1 MNGQIILKNNKA
13 KTPKMIINLSNKN
26 ALVCGST
33 KGIGFAIAKQFA
45 ILGANVTLMA
55 RNEEL
60 LKKAVKDLPAANG
73 QIHDY
78 LIADFSK
85 PQSVKA
91 AIESKVLSNNIY
103 HILVNNSGGPAPG
116 PVLLAKEEEFLGA
129 LNAHLLSSHY
139 LVQALANGMKQAQ
152 YGRIINIISTS
163 VKIPLKGLGVSN
175 TTRGAVASWSKTLA
189 TELAP
194 MGITV
199 NNILPGATGTDRLT
213 QIIEGKAAKQNE
225 TAEEVSKEML
235 AEIPMGRFAAPN
247 EIAYTA
253 CFLASEFAA
262 YITGINVPVD
272 GGRTGCL

>member
-1 MNGQIILKNNKA
+1 MNIE
-13 KTPKMIINLSNKN
+13 LSNKN

-45 ILGANVTLMA
+45 LQGATVTLMA

-78 LIADFSK
+78 LLADFTK

-91 AIESKVLSNNIY
+91 AIETKVQSNYAY

-116 PVLLAKEEEFLGA
+116 PILLAKEEEFLSA
-129 LNAHLLSSHY
+129 INAHLLSSHY
-139 LVQALANGMKQAQ
+139 LVQALVNGMKQMK

-175 TTRGAVASWSKTLA
+175 TTRGAVASYNKTLA
-189 TELAP
+189 SELAP
-194 MGITV
+194 YGITV

-213 QIIEGKAAKQNE
+213 QIIEGKASKQNE
-225 TAEEVSKEML
+225 SIADVSKEML
-235 AEIPMGRFAAPN
+235 AEIPMERFAEPN
-247 EIAYTA
+247 EIAYA
-253 CFLASEFAA
+253 ASFLASPFAA
-262 YITGINVPVD
+262 YITGINLPID